1 VFEVVVVGG
10 VFREI
15 LDGDTDPQP
24 RFGGSALIAAIL
36 ASRFGA
42 STSIA
47 GYVGEE
53 DADAIVAML
62 TAAGVDTA
70 SLAVVP
76 GASGTFVFP
85 TRAEPPWPM
94 YRPAEAVPTTSFAIP
109 DAKLYL
115 VFGIPDI
122 DPVALG
128 WLSAIRRTAH
138 LVWDRQGWLSRAR
151 NASSA
156 ASLPPLSKTYVANV
170 EEAIAE
176 FRASNKDELIERMP
190 PDGFQ
195 SAVVKAGRAG
205 CTVVQGEE
213 GHRAVKRVA
222 AFVVE
227 PPNTIGSG
235 DAFAG
240 ALVACMSRGL
250 ATSDAALAANAAASS
265 FLTFGGDP
273 LAPDLVGKAQALL
286 DGVNSSTSA

>member
-1 VFEVVVVGG
+1 MFDVVVVGG
-10 VFREI
+10 VFREVI
-15 LDGDTDPQP
+15 DGDTAPRP

-47 GYVGEE
+47 SYMGEE
-53 DADAIVAML
+53 DADAIGAML
-62 TAAGVDTA
+62 SAAHVDIS
-70 SLAVVP
+70 SLLVVP

-85 TRAEPPWPM
+85 TRTDPPWPL
-94 YRPAEAVPTTSFAIP
+94 YRPAEAVPKTSFKVP

-128 WLSAIRRTAH
+128 WLSTIPRDAH

-151 NASSA
+151 NASGA
-156 ASLPPLSKTYVANV
+156 AGLPPLSKTYVANLD
-170 EEAIAE
+170 EAIAE
-176 FRASNKDELIERMP
+176 FTVSNEDELMARMP

-205 CTVVQGEE
+205 CTVIQDEE
-213 GHRAVKRVA
+213 GHRAIKRVA

-227 PPNTIGSG
+227 SPNTIGSG

-240 ALVACMSRGL
+240 ALAACMSRGI
-250 ATSDAALAANAAASS
+250 ATSDAAQVANAAASA
-265 FLTFGGDP
+265 FLTFQGDP
-273 LAPDLVGKAQALL
+273 LADDLVGKAETLL
-286 DGVNSSTSA
+286 DGVYR